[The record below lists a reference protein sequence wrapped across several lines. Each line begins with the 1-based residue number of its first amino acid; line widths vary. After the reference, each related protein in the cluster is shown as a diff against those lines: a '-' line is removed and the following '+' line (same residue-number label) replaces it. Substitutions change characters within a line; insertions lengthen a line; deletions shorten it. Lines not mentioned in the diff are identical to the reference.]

1 MTATRKTPAGK
12 AQRGRPPSPARI
24 ARAAADQLADLLGR
38 EPDAVVSLE
47 EDDGEWTVELEVVET
62 RRIPA
67 TSDVLAVYRVQ
78 MDADGELRGYQR
90 VHRYVRGQVGRGG
103 E

>member
-1 MTATRKTPAGK
+1 MTATRKP
-12 AQRGRPPSPARI
+12 QRGRPSPARI
-24 ARAAADQLADLLGR
+24 ARAAAEQLADLLGR
-38 EPDAVVSLE
+38 EPDTVVSLE

-67 TSDVLAVYRVQ
+67 TADVLAVYRVR
-78 MDADGELRGYQR
+78 MDEDGELRGYQR
-90 VHRYVRGQVGRGG
+90 VHRYVRGQVGHGG